1 MLMNRIPIDSLT
13 TTIGNGCTL
22 NSNGFDLQQALL
34 ARLGQAASSILT
46 NDLDPSISATIINN
60 NNNSIYN
67 YKAKQLSSSPAS
79 APYASAQRRAI

>member
-60 NNNSIYN
+60 NNR
-67 YKAKQLSSSPAS
+67 SSSS
-79 APYASAQRRAI
+79 FTIEFWFGQFDLT